1 MIRRLDHHEIDFE
14 KYTGCIEKSVQ
25 KNMYARREILDF
37 WCESWDILV
46 WKDYEYVMPL
56 PLTKK
61 FSQKFVTCP
70 IFCQQLGIFGKNDSS
85 EINERFL
92 SYMQA
97 NLDIYLYS
105 FNAGNHFQRDLSFRK
120 NYFIPCGTYADQKKK
135 FSKGRKSAIKSAT
148 GLDFQQITLNSVIL
162 EFIKRFYKGLSK
174 EKDKKMMLDYLQ
186 FLHGKEML
194 KVCSASLNG
203 ELRTV
208 ALMGDDGETL
218 YLIGLVSDEKFRNEN
233 PTSFIIDQILQDN
246 LENRNFSF
254 MGSNV
259 RNIEIFNKSFGAEL
273 MKYPVIQHSKK
284 EVLIQFLKNKLS

>member
-14 KYTGCIEKSVQ
+14 KYTECIEKSVQ

-70 IFCQQLGIFGKNDSS
+70 IFCQQLGIFGSEDSI
-85 EINERFL
+85 EINGRFL

-120 NYFIPCGTYADQKKK
+120 NYFIPSGSFADQKRI

-148 GLDFQQITLNSVIL
+148 HLNFDLTVLDAAIL
-162 EFIKRFYKGLSK
+162 EFINRFYKGLSK
-174 EKDKKMMLDYLQ
+174 EKDKKMLLDYLQ
-186 FLHGKEML
+186 FLHSKEML
-194 KVCSASLNG
+194 KVCSASLHG

-208 ALMGDDGETL
+208 ALMADDGETL
-218 YLIGLVSDEKFRNEN
+218 YLIGLVSDEKFRIEN
-233 PTSFIIDQILQDN
+233 PTSFIIDQILQHH
-246 LENRNFSF
+246 LEKRNFSF

-273 MKYPVIQHSKK
+273 KEYPVIQHSKK